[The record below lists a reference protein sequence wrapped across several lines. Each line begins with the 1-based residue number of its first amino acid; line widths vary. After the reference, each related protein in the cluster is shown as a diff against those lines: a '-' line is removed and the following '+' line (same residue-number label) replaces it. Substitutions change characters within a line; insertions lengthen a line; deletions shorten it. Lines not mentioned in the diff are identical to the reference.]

1 MTPLA
6 YLFYSLSHR
15 CYHKKAWIT
24 SVFSITQES
33 TTQQA
38 IQYPGKLIR
47 EPFGLFYLDDALARQ
62 PIELDAKQ
70 LAHPLFNKNQPVT
83 LTPAQLPF
91 TQNTEF
97 LKDGSLETTVGRLL
111 LNLLVVFEP
120 FQGRMAYINTSFGPS
135 VVEKRMAPVL
145 QDALKPDQSPEPG
158 KYYVNEAIQFCKAVT
173 FVETL
178 SFLFSQSVT
187 RAAMLPPPGRQAFK
201 KEVLSRYE
209 GKLRDPIEM
218 AKFQEELK
226 QFDLAY
232 LKAHDPAFGKFTSG
246 KTIDARGKAFLTQ
259 GGEANEFTGQMDVTP
274 IVKSLDEGIDLN
286 PESFTA
292 TGNTIRYGSFS
303 RGAETVNGGVVAK
316 ALMTALDTWQI
327 VEGDCGTTLCV
338 QRQYDA
344 KEVKNLINRYVI
356 EQGKPRLVENQEQA
370 NAFAGKVVF
379 IRSPQ
384 YCRKPGTHTCR
395 ICAGEVLAKYPTG
408 QVIPSME
415 VSSGIMTDSLK
426 KMHTTSIST
435 NTMDLNKAIR

>member
-1 MTPLA
+1 MSPLA
-6 YLFYSLSHR
+6 YLYYSLTQR

-24 SVFSITQES
+24 SVFSLTQES
-33 TTQQA
+33 STQQA

-47 EPFGLFYLDDALARQ
+47 EPFGLFYLDDALVRQ
-62 PIELDAKQ
+62 PIEQDPKT
-70 LAHPLFNKNQPVT
+70 LAEPLFTKQMPIQ
-83 LTPAQLPF
+83 LDPKLLPF
-91 TQNTEF
+91 THGTEF
-97 LKDGSLETTVGRLL
+97 LKDGPFETTVGRLL
-111 LNLLVVFEP
+111 LNLLVIFEP
-120 FQGRMAYINTSFGPS
+120 FQGRMAYINKSFNPS
-135 VVEKRMAPVL
+135 AVEKQMAPVL
-145 QDALKPDQSPEPG
+145 QDALKPGQSPEPG
-158 KYYVNEAIQFCKAVT
+158 KYYVNETIQFCKAVT

-178 SFLFSQSVT
+178 SFLFAQSVT
-187 RAAMLPPPGRQAFK
+187 RAGMLPPPGRHAFK
-201 KEVLSRYE
+201 KEVLARYE

-226 QFDLAY
+226 QFDLKY
-232 LKAHDPAFGKFTSG
+232 LKENDPAFGKFTSG

-259 GGEANEFTGQMDVTP
+259 GGEANEFVGQMDVTP
-274 IVKSLDEGIDLN
+274 IIKPLDEGIDLS

-292 TGNTIRYGSFS
+292 AGNAIRYGSFS

-327 VEGDCGTTLCV
+327 VKGDCGSTLGV
-338 QRQYDA
+338 KRQYDA
-344 KEVKNLINRYVI
+344 KDVKDLINRYVL
-356 EQGKPRLVENQEQA
+356 EKGQPRLVENQEQA
-370 NAFAGKVVF
+370 NTYIGKEVF

-384 YCRKPGTHTCR
+384 YCRKPGTHTCH